1 MLWLVAGSA
10 ELVTGARVWIPDCV
24 EVWRVAEVTR
34 GYKEGDAILQLRLED
49 GSALAYPIESQLP
62 PLCNPDCL
70 SGADDLV
77 ALSYLHEPAVLHS
90 LRRRFLEANA
100 IYTYCGVILVAINPY
115 KPLPIYE
122 EEVIYAYS
130 GHEIGDMDPHIFA
143 LCHVGASLGLQW
155 GHDCGLSVETGPVG
169 TSPAHVP
176 VRQVWEEP
184 VPHHQR
190 RVRCREDCIGQVRHE
205 ILHHCWGL
213 PVRLQHGG
221 EGAGLQSRHGGGSPW
236 VPRLCMG
243 RAGVS
248 LQGLP
253 VLLVACIPDVLLC
266 LSTPVKLVAET
277 ELLWSTW
284 RSGAS

>member
-1 MLWLVAGSA
+1 MLRLVAGSA

-34 GYKEGDAILQLRLED
+34 GYKEGDAILHLRLED
-49 GSALAYPIESQLP
+49 GSMSLAVSGTPCPLP

-143 LCHVGASLGLQW
+143 LAEEAYKQMVRFGKNQSLIISGESGAGKTASAKYAMRYFTTVGGCLCDSSMEEKVLASSPVMEAFGNARTTRNDNSSRFGKYIEISFSQARVTGATIKTYLLEKSRVTFHVVLPL
-155 GHDCGLSVETGPVG
+155 HLPGPVRCC
-169 TSPAHVP
+169 P
-176 VRQVWEEP
+176 E
-184 VPHHQR
+184 HQR
-190 RVRCREDCIGQVRHE
+190 RG
-205 ILHHCWGL
+205 
-213 PVRLQHGG
+213 
-221 EGAGLQSRHGGGSPW
+221 
-236 VPRLCMG
+236 
-243 RAGVS
+243 
-248 LQGLP
+248 
-253 VLLVACIPDVLLC
+253 
-266 LSTPVKLVAET
+266 
-277 ELLWSTW
+277 
-284 RSGAS
+284 